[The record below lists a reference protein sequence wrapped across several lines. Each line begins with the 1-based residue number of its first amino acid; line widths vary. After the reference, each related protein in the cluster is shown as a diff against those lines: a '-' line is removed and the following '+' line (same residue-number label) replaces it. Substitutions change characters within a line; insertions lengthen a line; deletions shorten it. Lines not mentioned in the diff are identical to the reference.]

1 MEMFEKVMQLIATHA
16 LALGVGLSAGLIL
29 ENLMA
34 PLSKLRGRVAK
45 MLDKAEEAVKEEE

>member
-34 PLSKLRGRVAK
+34 PLSKLRGRLSK
-45 MLDKAEEAVKEEE
+45 MLGKAEEAVKEEE